1 MKRILVL
8 AFIIL
13 MAAASASADQVS
25 FVWNSSGD
33 TIQGVDG
40 DTSWWSSN
48 DSMVNLNTYQLSL
61 LSGSAEAIGYD
72 GLCKGWLTQR
82 GTRGLGISGSE
93 NDEIDSY
100 DKVEKL
106 VFTFDAPVYMNSFEV
121 RSLYYESSLL
131 TNGDHMERGVANFY
145 LDSANVYKQ
154 CLTGSENISAGGDG
168 IASYSY
174 DQPFLIDKIVFN
186 VPANKWYTYQS
197 EFSVAKMDV
206 TTAPEPVSTVL
217 FISGGAVMLVR
228 RFKRAR

>member
-1 MKRILVL
+1 MKKALIL
-8 AFIIL
+8 ASIIM
-13 MAAASASADQVS
+13 MASATASADLVS

-121 RSLYYESSLL
+121 RSLYYESNLL

-145 LDSANVYKQ
+145 LDSANVYTQ

-228 RFKRAR
+228 RFRRAR

>member
-1 MKRILVL
+1 MKKAFIL
-8 AFIIL
+8 ASIIL
-13 MAAASASADQVS
+13 MAAATASADQVS
-25 FVWNSSGD
+25 FVWNSGGD

-40 DTSWWSSN
+40 DTSWWSNS
-48 DSMVNLNTYQLSL
+48 DSMVNLNTYYLSL
-61 LSGSAEAIGYD
+61 LGGTAEGVGYD
-72 GLCKGWLTQR
+72 GLSNGWLTQR

-131 TNGDHMERGVANFY
+131 TNGDHKERGVANFY
-145 LDSANVYKQ
+145 LNSDSVFSQ
-154 CLTGSENISAGGDG
+154 CLIGSENITAGGDG
-168 IASYSY
+168 IAGYSY
-174 DQPFLIDKIVFN
+174 DPFLIDKIVFN

-197 EFSVAKMDV
+197 EFSVAKLDV

-217 FISGGAVMLVR
+217 FVLGGTVLLAR
-228 RFKRAR
+228 RMRKAKR

>member
-1 MKRILVL
+1 MKRALIL
-8 AFIIL
+8 AFLISI
-13 MAAASASADQVS
+13 AAATASADQVS
-25 FVWNSSGD
+25 FVWNSGGD

-40 DTSWWSSN
+40 DTSWWSNSN
-48 DSMVNLNTYQLSL
+48 SMVNLNTYQLNL
-61 LSGSAEAIGYD
+61 LGGTAEAVGYD
-72 GLCKGWLTQR
+72 GFSSGWLTQR
-82 GTRGLGISGSE
+82 GTRGLGIYGSE

-131 TNGDHMERGVANFY
+131 TNGDHKERGIASFY
-145 LDSANVYKQ
+145 LDGDNVFTQ
-154 CLTGSENISAGGDG
+154 CLVGSENINAGGDG
-168 IASYSY
+168 LAGYSYS
-174 DQPFLIDKIVFN
+174 QPFLVDKIVFN

-206 TTAPEPVSTVL
+206 TTAPEPISTVL

-228 RFKRAR
+228 RFKKTR

>member
-1 MKRILVL
+1 MILL
-8 AFIIL
+8 
-13 MAAASASADQVS
+13 AASTATADQVS
-25 FVWNSSGD
+25 FVWNSGGD

-40 DTSWWSSN
+40 DTSWWSSG

-61 LSGSAEAIGYD
+61 MGGNAEAIGYD

-131 TNGDHMERGVANFY
+131 TNGDHKERGIASFY
-145 LDSANVYKQ
+145 LDGASIYTQNLVGA
-154 CLTGSENISAGGDG
+154 ENISAGGDG

-206 TTAPEPVSTVL
+206 TTAPEPISTVL

-228 RFKRAR
+228 RFKKTR